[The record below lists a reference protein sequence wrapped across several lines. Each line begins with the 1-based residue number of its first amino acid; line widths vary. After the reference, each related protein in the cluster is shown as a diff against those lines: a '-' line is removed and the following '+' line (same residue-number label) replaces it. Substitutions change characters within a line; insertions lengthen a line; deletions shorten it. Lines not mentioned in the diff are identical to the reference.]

1 MGKRSKRTRRTRRT
15 STRNFIKSV
24 PSRLKSKPDLELY
37 VVLKQKEVNL
47 LYEITGKTI
56 KLLHK
61 HKIEYWA
68 TDGTLLGIK
77 RSKGFIPWDDD
88 VDLDIDI
95 KDKSKLLSLK
105 DEFKKVGLVLGGV
118 GKRLKVKTPIS
129 NKVWIDIFVLTNGK
143 YPQQHFQDINYKPG
157 EIFPL
162 KKGTFGPYKLN
173 IPNKSDQYLNRIF
186 KDWKKIAYIYNH
198 HTHGKKKIYFKD
210 YPELKKPTLPT

>member
-1 MGKRSKRTRRTRRT
+1 MPRRTKRNT
-15 STRNFIKSV
+15 KRNFLKSV
-24 PSRLKSKPDLELY
+24 SSRLKSKPDLDLY

-61 HKIEYWA
+61 HNIEYWA

-129 NKVWIDIFVLTNGK
+129 KKVWIDIFVLTDGK
-143 YPQQHFQDINYKPG
+143 YPQQHYQIINYKPG

-198 HTHGKKKIYFKD
+198 HTQGKQKISLKD

>member
-1 MGKRSKRTRRTRRT
+1 MRRT
-15 STRNFIKSV
+15 STLNFIKSV
-24 PSRLKSKPDLELY
+24 PSRLKSKPNLDLY

-198 HTHGKKKIYFKD
+198 HTQGKKKIHFKD